1 MNVLTLLP
9 LNIGT
14 AVVGISNIN
23 FFVLIVFE
31 VHSSYMWSV
40 EFAFLRISSIM
51 RGMVPSY
58 CRYSQYGTY
67 QDM

>member
-40 EFAFLRISSIM
+40 EFAFLNFLNIM
-51 RGMVPSY
+51 RAQLPQPV
-58 CRYSQYGTY
+58 C
-67 QDM
+67 DV

>member
-23 FFVLIVFE
+23 FFVLIVLLRFI
-31 VHSSYMWSV
+31 VHTSCGLLS
-40 EFAFLRISSIM
+40 LRSLL
-51 RGMVPSY
+51 VPS
-58 CRYSQYGTY
+58 SHINPLTN
-67 QDM
+67 